1 MMIILLILITLSL
14 DSVWILLGENCCW
27 SLLGLKRLRGWESLL
42 AAYTNNSVHFL
53 WYFLGNCSAHQ
64 HSLRSSPGGSQAGF
78 RKPHFQDAFG
88 GLFKVKVRN
97 FSGFYNLFFFC
108 ILPLEIARTY
118 ANNIQMVRQVNQT
131 LRDKLSESLRFRRQL
146 VVGNYRNVPSIVT
159 DLNNS
164 KSRGQELTVFVR

>member
-1 MMIILLILITLSL
+1 MMIILLTLIALSL
-14 DSVWILLGENCCW
+14 GSVWILLGENCCW
-27 SLLGLKRLRGWESLL
+27 SLLGLKGLRGWESLL

-64 HSLRSSPGGSQAGF
+64 HGLRSNPGGSQAGF

-97 FSGFYNLFFFC
+97 FSCFYIFFFFLYFTPGNRSYIC
-108 ILPLEIARTY
+108 QQYTNGAP
-118 ANNIQMVRQVNQT
+118 
-131 LRDKLSESLRFRRQL
+131 SESDASQQVKWIFMISKTVSRRKLQ
-146 VVGNYRNVPSIVT
+146 PSIVT

-164 KSRGQELTVFVR
+164 KRRNQEVTVFVR

>member
-1 MMIILLILITLSL
+1 MIKDHGIFSLMIILSTLMTLSL

-27 SLLGLKRLRGWESLL
+27 SLLELKRLRGWESLL

-53 WYFLGNCSAHQ
+53 WYFSGNCSAHQ

-97 FSGFYNLFFFC
+97 FSGFYNLFFLHFTLGDRSY
-108 ILPLEIARTY
+108 IYQQYTNGATSESETS
-118 ANNIQMVRQVNQT
+118 RQVKWIFMISKT
-131 LRDKLSESLRFRRQL
+131 VSRRKLQKCPIKCHRPEQF
-146 VVGNYRNVPSIVT
+146 
-159 DLNNS
+159 
-164 KSRGQELTVFVR
+164 

>member
-27 SLLGLKRLRGWESLL
+27 SLLGLKGLRGWESLL

-97 FSGFYNLFFFC
+97 FSCFYIFFFFLYFTPGNRSYIC
-108 ILPLEIARTY
+108 QQYTNGAP
-118 ANNIQMVRQVNQT
+118 
-131 LRDKLSESLRFRRQL
+131 SESDASQQVKWIFMISKTVSRRKLQ
-146 VVGNYRNVPSIVT
+146 PSIVT

-164 KSRGQELTVFVR
+164 KRRNQEVTVFVR